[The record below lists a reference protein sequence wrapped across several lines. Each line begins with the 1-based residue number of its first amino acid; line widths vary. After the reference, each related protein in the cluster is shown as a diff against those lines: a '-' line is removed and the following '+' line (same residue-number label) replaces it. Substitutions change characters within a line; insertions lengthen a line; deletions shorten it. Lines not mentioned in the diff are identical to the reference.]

1 MSALRVCS
9 TLPRVHHAAM
19 LPITTAQ
26 LSRQYKRDAAMR
38 VASAAQYPTDDGSVS
53 RPWLI
58 GTAKAMVVFMA
69 PALILPLSDPLMSLI
84 DAVCLGQVRA
94 PSHCAGVPA
103 HILPCVCAAEHLGLC
118 KAAICFLHQLRR
130 STSPPLCA

>member
-9 TLPRVHHAAM
+9 TLPCAHHAAM

-26 LSRQYKRDAAMR
+26 VPRQYKRDVVMR
-38 VASAAQYPTDDGSVS
+38 AASAAQYPTGDGSVS
-53 RPWLI
+53 TPWLI
-58 GTAKAMVVFMA
+58 GKAKAMVAFMA

-94 PSHCAGVPA
+94 SSHCVEVPA
-103 HILPCVCAAEHLGLC
+103 HILPCVCAAEHLVLC
-118 KAAICFLHQLRR
+118 SPAIFLSHQPTR
-130 STSPPLCA
+130 SISPPLCA